1 MDDRKTTK
9 AGRCALPCRPVFSED
24 ERGRVKMPLGI
35 YEVKDIMRIM
45 HISRNTAYKLL
56 RQEDIPH
63 MRVGGHYKIPA
74 ERFHQWLDLQFARL
88 NDVPNCAIMDM

>member
-1 MDDRKTTK
+1 M
-9 AGRCALPCRPVFSED
+9 PCS
-24 ERGRVKMPLGI
+24 I

-56 RQEDIPH
+56 REEGIPH

-74 ERFHQWLDLQFARL
+74 ERFHQWLDSQFAHL
-88 NDVPNCAIMDM
+88 YSASDCGIIQM